1 MASFFKDNAD
11 LQWYIDHGIDWAP
24 VAELA
29 EAGFRHPEGFKSTS
43 EAVAFY
49 REVFELVGTF
59 AAEQI
64 APVAAQ
70 VDHEGVHFENGE
82 VRMADA
88 AEKIMKQVKEL
99 GLHGLTLPRS
109 LGGMNCP
116 LLVYM
121 INSEV
126 LARADVSIMAH
137 IGFCG
142 GIAAVLMYYSIME
155 GTSEVDAATG
165 DLKSTRFSKEIA
177 EIVAGKAWGSMDLT
191 EPDAG
196 SDLAVLRTKAEQD
209 EAGNWFVTGQKIF
222 ITSGHGKY
230 HIVLA
235 RTEAASGSDDPLAG
249 LSGLSLF
256 LVPAFSGTGK
266 NKKVFATFDRVEDKL
281 GHHASPTVAITF
293 DRSPAQLIG
302 KRGEGFKQ
310 MLLMMN
316 NARLAVAFESLGLGE
331 AAYRMARDYAAERP
345 SMGKTIDKH
354 ELIAEYLDGMRTDL
368 QALRALAITGAW
380 HEEISRRYLLARD
393 HGVQDEVARSRLDT
407 LYRHHR
413 DQSRWLTPLAKYF
426 GSEKAVEISRM
437 AMQIHGGVGYTREY
451 GAEKLLRDALVFPIY
466 EGTSQIQALMAMKDT
481 LGGILKNP
489 KEFVRRT
496 AQARWRSVSARD
508 PLERRV
514 AKIQSQCLQAQQH
527 LIQRTATDKIR
538 GLAGVPVTKW
548 ADTFLKNWDP
558 KKDFAFAR
566 LHAERLIRLLIE
578 DAICTLLWDQA
589 KQDASRRELLERYLE
604 KAEPTARD
612 LLDRIVH
619 GSDRILTELA
629 G

>member
-1 MASFFKDNAD
+1 
-11 LQWYIDHGIDWAP
+11 
-24 VAELA
+24 
-29 EAGFRHPEGFKSTS
+29 
-43 EAVAFY
+43 
-49 REVFELVGTF
+49 
-59 AAEQI
+59 
-64 APVAAQ
+64 
-70 VDHEGVHFENGE
+70 
-82 VRMADA
+82 
-88 AEKIMKQVKEL
+88 
-99 GLHGLTLPRS
+99 
-109 LGGMNCP
+109 
-116 LLVYM
+116 
-121 INSEV
+121 
-126 LARADVSIMAH
+126 
-137 IGFCG
+137 
-142 GIAAVLMYYSIME
+142 
-155 GTSEVDAATG
+155 
-165 DLKSTRFSKEIA
+165 
-177 EIVAGKAWGSMDLT
+177 
-191 EPDAG
+191 
-196 SDLAVLRTKAEQD
+196 
-209 EAGNWFVTGQKIF
+209 
-222 ITSGHGKY
+222 
-230 HIVLA
+230 
-235 RTEAASGSDDPLAG
+235 
-249 LSGLSLF
+249 
-256 LVPAFSGTGK
+256 
-266 NKKVFATFDRVEDKL
+266 
-281 GHHASPTVAITF
+281 
-293 DRSPAQLIG
+293 
-302 KRGEGFKQ
+302 

-393 HGVQDEVARSRLDT
+393 HGVQDEVARARLDT

-629 G
+629 S